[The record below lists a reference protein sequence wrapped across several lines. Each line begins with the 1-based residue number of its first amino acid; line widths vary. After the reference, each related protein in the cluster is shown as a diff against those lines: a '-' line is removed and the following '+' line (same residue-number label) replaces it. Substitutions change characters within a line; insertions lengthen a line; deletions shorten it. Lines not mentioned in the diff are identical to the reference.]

1 MSSNYAHV
9 RGFLYDVRYL
19 LNKMAETPGWTMFD
33 KVYIIF
39 PCETL
44 PIFQVMLL
52 ITALSAA
59 NIHPTMWM
67 EVSDKRG
74 VFVDIGDFFGEGL
87 DFSMRGHAPQE
98 LSPVIEAQADAL
110 AMIMKN
116 VMKEDKKNE

>member
-1 MSSNYAHV
+1 
-9 RGFLYDVRYL
+9 
-19 LNKMAETPGWTMFD
+19 MAETPGWTMFD

-110 AMIMKN
+110 ATIMKN